1 MALYVPN
8 RPVYEHS
15 QDAATFCA
23 RASAQM
29 VISSL
34 VLGPPTGNPPT
45 PADEKDEIPV
55 TQDELRR
62 REQYPND
69 DVYNE
74 SWFTHPDELLKLM
87 KEAPELA
94 GQTDW
99 RLAVEGD
106 IDGIYA
112 ELILALQGGMPAI
125 LNVYNNDHWVV
136 IAGVGVDDA
145 TSKLNFMIA
154 LDPLPQLTE
163 PVVHTYIDDCKQ
175 EGLTYVET
183 ADDSDHEV
191 ELGGLQLEICSR
203 PHPSDLTDYAG
214 KCVALVY
221 GPGWNRELA
230 DKLRKLRRLPVPP
243 YLWQPKAPL
252 SATISQSSIDEMQQA
267 LLSRAQSWEIPRL
280 STVLSSPHEH
290 VARLVQDVRGALYPY
305 YLLSLFSPALG
316 YGVVGAFKVRDHQP
330 LHFRFTNNRKFAQ
343 SLQKR
348 PLEPL
353 WWTRRWLPSLKSP
366 YFPFARQVVGNKY
379 VYQRLFDD
387 FVYESDVPHGV

>member
-1 MALYVPN
+1 MALYVTN

-15 QDAATFCA
+15 QDDAPFCG

-34 VLGPPTGNPPT
+34 VLGPPTGTQPT
-45 PADEKDEIPV
+45 PADEKDVIPV
-55 TQDELRR
+55 TQDELRK

-74 SWFTHPDELLKLM
+74 SWFTHPDELLKVM
-87 KEAPELA
+87 KGAPELT

-99 RLAVEGD
+99 RLAVSDVE
-106 IDGIYA
+106 GIYA

-154 LDPLPQLTE
+154 LDPLPQQSGVT
-163 PVVHTYIDDCKQ
+163 HTYIDGCRQ
-175 EGLTYVET
+175 EGLTYVE
-183 ADDSDHEV
+183 AVVDPDHEV
-191 ELGGLQLEICSR
+191 ELAGLQLEIGST

-221 GPGWNRELA
+221 GPAWNRELA

-252 SATISQSSIDEMQQA
+252 SATISQPSIDEMRQA

-280 STVLSSPHEH
+280 SALLSSPHEH

-316 YGVVGAFKVRDHQP
+316 YGVVGVFKVRDHQP

-343 SLQKR
+343 SLQTR
-348 PLEPL
+348 PHEPL
-353 WWTRRWLPSLKSP
+353 WWSRRWLPSLKSP
-366 YFPFARQVVGNKY
+366 YFPFARQLKANKF

-387 FVYESDVPHGV
+387 FTFELDVPHGV